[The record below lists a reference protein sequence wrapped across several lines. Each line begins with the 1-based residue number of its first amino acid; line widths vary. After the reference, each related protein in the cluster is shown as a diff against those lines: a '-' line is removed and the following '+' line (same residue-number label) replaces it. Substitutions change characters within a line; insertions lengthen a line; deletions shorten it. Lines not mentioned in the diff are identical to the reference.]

1 MFVAILKGL
10 NKLRLRVRSNK
21 KSYGLNPLKLSLGK
35 YLIFLYAATNV
46 MTICNEPGII
56 KDPQVFVIP
65 NPLQI
70 KAGVTHAISISFEL
84 SQEIVS
90 GTKVDVDL
98 FINTTPIP
106 CILIE
111 VFDYCI
117 I

>member
-1 MFVAILKGL
+1 
-10 NKLRLRVRSNK
+10 
-21 KSYGLNPLKLSLGK
+21 
-35 YLIFLYAATNV
+35 

-56 KDPQVFVIP
+56 KDPQLLVIP

-84 SQEIVS
+84 LQEIVS

-98 FINTTPIP
+98 FINTSPIP
-106 CILIE
+106 TCMPIE
-111 VFDYCI
+111 VFNYCI

>member
-1 MFVAILKGL
+1 MASDHYPII
-10 NKLRLRVRSNK
+10 
-21 KSYGLNPLKLSLGK
+21 LSLGN
-35 YLIFLYAATNV
+35 YHIFLYAATNV
-46 MTICNEPGII
+46 MTICNEPDAI

-84 SQEIVS
+84 LQEIVS

-106 CILIE
+106 CSLIE
-111 VFDYCI
+111 VFNYCI